1 MDQLIILLKSSAV
14 IGALFCVGAYVYG
27 YVLRPKGTRRLHVAS
42 LLFSGLALFSVIGL
56 LPQVV
61 TPSSAVAGV
70 TLVVFLLLSVVL
82 QASTAFRGRAADR
95 RATDRR
101 AEDRRAPVEVAPA
114 APVVAEPVALHSRAA

>member
-1 MDQLIILLKSSAV
+1 MDQLITILKVAAML
-14 IGALFCVGAYVYG
+14 GALFCVGAYVYG

-101 AEDRRAPVEVAPA
+101 ASDRQPA
-114 APVVAEPVALHSRAA
+114 APAEPAAVA